1 VKSQAKGK
9 TIFVMFDEETE
20 RLCQAIDLDIALPL
34 AALRTRLDSKIE
46 TTRIGK
52 TRIGNMAGVAS
63 VPNVLGKANSDSGS
77 YGAHKE
83 RKAWSQTGCTDALRQ
98 WWAYGFFISSED
110 DRKRYA
116 PKIVKQDLKVMKQI
130 NHLPGTIEGGA
141 TRHGTLVGPVIG

>member
-1 VKSQAKGK
+1 LARHELATWQAWLACQ
-9 TIFVMFDEETE
+9 MF
-20 RLCQAIDLDIALPL
+20 L
-34 AALRTRLDSKIE
+34 AKQIPIR
-46 TTRIGK
+46 
-52 TRIGNMAGVAS
+52 
-63 VPNVLGKANSDSGS
+63 S